1 MKKVFT
7 MILSGIMVF
16 SITIGNVMA
25 SNENPAIQ
33 YTENTINN
41 PYLELNEIIPVIN
54 EKSIELKGTT
64 NPLYWEFKNFDN
76 AIDIMKSYNQDKIDL
91 SELRIHNCE
100 KYAEEFEKLYT
111 IDEVAQDKQLKILS
125 QFFTVCRNHIMNKEI
140 LSLYNQ
146 KDYQFDE
153 LVILLPYTSPV
164 IEKIINSNATL
175 RMAPRSISAR
185 DRRIMQQN
193 RYARVYGDKPNRKK
207 YTYYEGENRGDCT
220 NFVSQILVAGG
231 IKTNNTWKPYT
242 RTWINAH
249 AFVLYWY
256 MKTGAKNG
264 YSNFASISKT
274 LKAGDIIGADWGG
287 DGHYDH
293 CAYVVADGPKT
304 SAGYYD
310 VTIAQHTPNYVAK
323 ASQKGWKD
331 LKKGL
336 YVRLRI

>member
-91 SELRIHNCE
+91 SELTIHNCE

-146 KDYQFDE
+146 KDY
-153 LVILLPYTSPV
+153 
-164 IEKIINSNATL
+164 
-175 RMAPRSISAR
+175 
-185 DRRIMQQN
+185 
-193 RYARVYGDKPNRKK
+193 
-207 YTYYEGENRGDCT
+207 
-220 NFVSQILVAGG
+220 
-231 IKTNNTWKPYT
+231 
-242 RTWINAH
+242 
-249 AFVLYWY
+249 
-256 MKTGAKNG
+256 
-264 YSNFASISKT
+264 
-274 LKAGDIIGADWGG
+274 
-287 DGHYDH
+287 
-293 CAYVVADGPKT
+293 
-304 SAGYYD
+304 
-310 VTIAQHTPNYVAK
+310 
-323 ASQKGWKD
+323 
-331 LKKGL
+331 
-336 YVRLRI
+336 

>member
-1 MKKVFT
+1 MKKILT
-7 MILSGIMVF
+7 IILSSIMIFV
-16 SITIGNVMA
+16 ITIGNVA
-25 SNENPAIQ
+25 ATNTNIQ
-33 YTENTINN
+33 YKENTIEN
-41 PYLELNEIIPVIN
+41 PYLQLEGIIPLVN
-54 EKSIELKGTT
+54 VKSIELKGTI
-64 NPLYWEFKNFDN
+64 NPLYWEFDNFNN
-76 AIDIMKSYNQDKIDL
+76 AVTTIKSYNQDKLDL
-91 SELRIHNCE
+91 SDLTIHNWE
-100 KYAEEFEKLYT
+100 IYADKFDKEYLPEQMIHNEQLT
-111 IDEVAQDKQLKILS
+111 ILN
-125 QFFTVCRNHIMNKEI
+125 QFFTICKNQYMNREI

-153 LVILLPYTSPV
+153 LVVLLPYTSPI
-164 IEKIINSNATL
+164 IEKVMNSKANL
-175 RMAPRSISAR
+175 RMAASSISAR

-193 RYARVYGDKPNRKK
+193 RYARIYGDKPNIKK
-207 YTYYEGENRGDCT
+207 YNFYSGKDCT
-220 NFVSQILVAGG
+220 NFVSQVLSSGG

-264 YSNFASISKT
+264 YPNFASISKT

-293 CAYVVADGPKT
+293 CAYVIADGPKT

-310 VTIAQHTPNYVAK
+310 VTIAQHSKEYVSK
-323 ASQKGWKD
+323 ASKTSWKD

-336 YVRLRI
+336 YVRLRV

>member
-1 MKKVFT
+1 MKVFT
-7 MILSGIMVF
+7 MIISGIMVF
-16 SITIGNVMA
+16 SFTIGNVMA

-41 PYLELNEIIPVIN
+41 PYLELNEIIPIVN
-54 EKSIELKGTT
+54 EKSVELKGTI
-64 NPLYWEFKNFDN
+64 NPLYWEFKDFDK
-76 AIDIMKSYNQDKIDL
+76 AVSTMKSYNQDKIDL
-91 SELRIHNCE
+91 SKLTIHNCE

-111 IDEVAQDKQLKILS
+111 IDEQEVQDKQFKILR

-153 LVILLPYTSPV
+153 LVVLLPYTSPV
-164 IEKIINSNATL
+164 IEKVMNSNATL
-175 RMAPRSISAR
+175 RVVPRSISAR

-193 RYARVYGDKPNRKK
+193 RYARVYGDKPNIKK
-207 YTYYEGENRGDCT
+207 YNFYNGKDCT
-220 NFVSQILVAGG
+220 NFVSQVLVAGG
-231 IKTNNTWKPYT
+231 IKTDNTWKPYT

-264 YSNFASISKT
+264 YPNFALLSKT
-274 LKAGDIIGADWGG
+274 LQAGDIIGADWGG

-310 VTIAQHTPNYVAK
+310 VTIAQHSKEYVSK
-323 ASQKGWKD
+323 ASNTGWINM
-331 LKKGL
+331 KKGL